1 MLEIKNEYITKLT
14 DVQQN
19 TLSRYST
26 IWQAC
31 ISNMDTETSYT
42 IYCKLLGYL
51 DALMDFEQITKED
64 RDKII
69 RFYTR

>member
-1 MLEIKNEYITKLT
+1 MLEIKNEYIGKLT
-14 DVQQN
+14 DVQRK

-26 IWQAC
+26 VWDAC

-42 IYCKLLGYL
+42 IYCKILGYL
-51 DALMDFEQITKED
+51 DALTDLEQITRDDK
-64 RDKII
+64 DKII